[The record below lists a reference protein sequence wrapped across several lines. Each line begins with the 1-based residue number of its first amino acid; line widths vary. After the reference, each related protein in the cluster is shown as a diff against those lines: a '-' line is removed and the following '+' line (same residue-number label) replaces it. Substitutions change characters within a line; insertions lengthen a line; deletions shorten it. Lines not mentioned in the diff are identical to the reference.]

1 MINPYPFLSHTSE
14 FNSFMSRSFHY
25 PLSGRIAAGIGTG
38 TDGLTTSIPNYQALS
53 KDLSDSLQEISQSLI
68 IIQNQLDSLAAPV
81 LQNRRGLDL
90 LTVEKGGLC
99 LFLDETCC
107 FYANQS
113 GVVQEAA
120 KPYRS
125 SLLNQP

>member
-14 FNSFMSRSFHY
+14 FNSFMSHSFHY

-38 TDGLTTSIPNYQALS
+38 TAGLTTSIQNYQTLS
-53 KDLSDSLQEISQSLI
+53 KDPSDSLLEIAQGPITIQS
-68 IIQNQLDSLAAPV
+68 QLDSVAAIV

-99 LFLDETCC
+99 LFLDETYC
-107 FYANQS
+107 FYANKL

-120 KPYRS
+120 KPYR
-125 SLLNQP
+125 